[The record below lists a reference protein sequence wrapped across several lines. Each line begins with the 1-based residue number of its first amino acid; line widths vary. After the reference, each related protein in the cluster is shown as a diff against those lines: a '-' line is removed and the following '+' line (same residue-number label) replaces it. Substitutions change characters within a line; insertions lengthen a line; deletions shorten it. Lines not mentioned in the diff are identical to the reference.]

1 MSTVDTHIIQKVVVA
16 IQVGSQETA
25 YRIKEQL
32 SGFLENQVFP
42 KLLEYLEQ
50 IPINKGAQLRLEQVS
65 LEISDT
71 EFLKA
76 ADWEPQV
83 SKQMEGLIS
92 KLYQDEP
99 ASDID
104 FEEFSATASRNDALR
119 HFLRPFSPSPL
130 LWS

>member
-1 MSTVDTHIIQKVVVA
+1 MFLYDLEARAPQIISFVA

-83 SKQMEGLIS
+83 
-92 KLYQDEP
+92 
-99 ASDID
+99 
-104 FEEFSATASRNDALR
+104 
-119 HFLRPFSPSPL
+119 
-130 LWS
+130 